1 VWIRITN
8 SYKQY
13 ALLHTVMEN
22 SVVQF
27 ILIILAVGSL
37 LLPAVTLNPVL
48 SAQGPPSS
56 TTNATVLSGDP
67 SIQNGVQLQNKSV
80 EYTEGSLGYLVYP
93 NSTDKN
99 TTSITGQQQ
108 QKLPAVV
115 MIHEWWGLN
124 DNIKEMAD
132 ELAGEGYVVL
142 AADLYNGEVA
152 TDPNRATE
160 LSSSVRENPQQ
171 AITNLQSAVQY
182 LASLPNVNSS
192 RIASLGWCFGGGQ
205 SLQLALNSEQHPLA
219 ATVIYYGNLVNDTN
233 ELSKIKWPVLGI
245 FGDQD
250 NSIPVDSVRAFGRGL
265 NQTGVTNEIYLYPGV
280 GHAFANPSGDNYA
293 PQETTDAWQ
302 KTLTFLDKYL

>member
-1 VWIRITN
+1 MESSVPGFIIT
-8 SYKQY
+8 
-13 ALLHTVMEN
+13 
-22 SVVQF
+22 F
-27 ILIILAVGSL
+27 LAVGFL
-37 LLPAVTLNPVL
+37 LLPAVSMNQVL
-48 SAQGPPSS
+48 SAQDNSPS
-56 TTNATVLSGDP
+56 TTNTTALSGDP
-67 SIQNGVQLQNKSV
+67 SIQNGLKLQNKSV
-80 EYTEGSLGYLVYP
+80 EYAKGSLGYLVYP
-93 NSTDKN
+93 SSTDKN
-99 TTSITGQQQ
+99 ATSITGQQ

-142 AADLYNGEVA
+142 GADLYNGEVA
-152 TDPNRATE
+152 TDPNRARE

-171 AITNLQSAVQY
+171 GITNLQSAVQY
-182 LASLPNVNSS
+182 LASLPNVNGS
-192 RIASLGWCFGGGQ
+192 RIAALGWCFGGGQ

-219 ATVIYYGNLVNDTN
+219 ATVIYYGNLVNDTS

-265 NQTGVTNEIYLYPGV
+265 NETGVTNEIYIYPGV

-293 PQETTDAWQ
+293 PQETADAWQ
-302 KTLTFLDKYL
+302 KTLTFLDKYV

>member
-1 VWIRITN
+1 MESSVLRFIIT
-8 SYKQY
+8 
-13 ALLHTVMEN
+13 
-22 SVVQF
+22 F
-27 ILIILAVGSL
+27 LAVGFL
-37 LLPAVTLNPVL
+37 LLPAVSMNQVL
-48 SAQGPPSS
+48 SAQDTSP
-56 TTNATVLSGDP
+56 TTNTTALSGDP
-67 SIQNGVQLQNKSV
+67 SIQNGLKLQNKSV
-80 EYTEGSLGYLVYP
+80 EYAKGSLGYLVYP
-93 NSTDKN
+93 SSTDIN
-99 TTSITGQQQ
+99 ANSITGQQ

-142 AADLYNGEVA
+142 GADLYNGEVV
-152 TDPNRATE
+152 TDPNRARE

-182 LASLPNVNSS
+182 LASLPNVNGS
-192 RIASLGWCFGGGQ
+192 RIAALGWCFGGGL

-219 ATVIYYGNLVNDTN
+219 ATVIYYGNLVNDTS

-265 NQTGVTNEIYLYPGV
+265 NETGVTNEIYIYPGV

-293 PQETTDAWQ
+293 PQETADAWQ
-302 KTLTFLDKYL
+302 KTLTFLDKYV

>member
-1 VWIRITN
+1 
-8 SYKQY
+8 
-13 ALLHTVMEN
+13 MEN

-37 LLPAVTLNPVL
+37 LLPAITLNPVL

-56 TTNATVLSGDP
+56 TTNATVLSADP

-80 EYTEGSLGYLVYP
+80 EYTKGSLGYLVYP

>member
-1 VWIRITN
+1 
-8 SYKQY
+8 
-13 ALLHTVMEN
+13 MEN

-67 SIQNGVQLQNKSV
+67 SIQNGLQLQNKSV

-108 QKLPAVV
+108 KLPGVI
-115 MIHEWWGLN
+115 MIHEWWGVN

-132 ELAGEGYVVL
+132 ELASKGYVVL

-152 TDPNRATE
+152 TDPNRARE

-182 LASLPNVNSS
+182 LASLPNVNGS

-265 NQTGVTNEIYLYPGV
+265 NETGVTNEIYIYPGV

>member
-1 VWIRITN
+1 MESSVLRFIIT
-8 SYKQY
+8 
-13 ALLHTVMEN
+13 
-22 SVVQF
+22 F
-27 ILIILAVGSL
+27 LAIGFL
-37 LLPAVTLNPVL
+37 LLPAISMNQVL
-48 SAQGPPSS
+48 SAQDTSPS
-56 TTNATVLSGDP
+56 TTNTTALSGDP
-67 SIQNGVQLQNKSV
+67 SIQNGLKLQNKSV
-80 EYTEGSLGYLVYP
+80 EYAKGSLGYLVYP
-93 NSTDKN
+93 SSTDKKA
-99 TTSITGQQQ
+99 TSITGQQ

-142 AADLYNGEVA
+142 GADLYNGEVA
-152 TDPNRATE
+152 TDPNRARE

-182 LASLPNVNSS
+182 LASLPNVNGS
-192 RIASLGWCFGGGQ
+192 RIAALGWCFGGGQ

-219 ATVIYYGNLVNDTN
+219 ATVIYYGNLVNNTS

-265 NQTGVTNEIYLYPGV
+265 NETGVTNEIYIYPGV

-293 PQETTDAWQ
+293 PQETADAWQ
-302 KTLTFLDKYL
+302 KTLTFLDKYV

>member
-1 VWIRITN
+1 
-8 SYKQY
+8 
-13 ALLHTVMEN
+13 MEN
-22 SVVQF
+22 SVAQF

-67 SIQNGVQLQNKSV
+67 SIQNGLQLQNKSV

-108 QKLPAVV
+108 KLPAVI
-115 MIHEWWGLN
+115 MIHEWWGVN

-132 ELAGEGYVVL
+132 ELASKGYVVL

-152 TDPNRATE
+152 TDPNRARE

-182 LASLPNVNSS
+182 LASLPNVNGS

-265 NQTGVTNEIYLYPGV
+265 NETGVTNEIYIYPGV

>member
-1 VWIRITN
+1 
-8 SYKQY
+8 
-13 ALLHTVMEN
+13 MEN
-22 SVVQF
+22 SVPRF
-27 ILIILAVGSL
+27 IIIFLAVGSL
-37 LLPAVTLNPVL
+37 LLPAVSMNQVL
-48 SAQGPPSS
+48 SSQDLSPS
-56 TTNATVLSGDP
+56 TPNATAQSGDP
-67 SIQNGVQLQNKSV
+67 RIQNGLNLQNESV

-93 NSTDKN
+93 SSTGKN
-99 TTSITGQQQ
+99 ATSVTGQ

-142 AADLYNGEVA
+142 GADLYNGEVA
-152 TDPNRATE
+152 TDPNRARE

-182 LASLPNVNSS
+182 LTSLPNVNSS
-192 RIASLGWCFGGGQ
+192 RIAALGWCFGGGQ

-265 NQTGVTNEIYLYPGV
+265 NETGFTNEIYIYPGV

-293 PQETTDAWQ
+293 PQETADAWQ
-302 KTLTFLDKYL
+302 KTLTFLDKYV

>member
-1 VWIRITN
+1 
-8 SYKQY
+8 
-13 ALLHTVMEN
+13 MEN
-22 SVVQF
+22 SVLQF
-27 ILIILAVGSL
+27 IVIFLAVGSL
-37 LLPAVTLNPVL
+37 LLPAVSMNQVL
-48 SAQGPPSS
+48 FAQDPSPS

-67 SIQNGVQLQNKSV
+67 RIQNGLKLQNKSV
-80 EYTEGSLGYLVYP
+80 EYTEGSSGYLVYP

-99 TTSITGQQQ
+99 ATSVTGQQ

-142 AADLYNGEVA
+142 GADLYNGEVA
-152 TDPNRATE
+152 TDPNRARE

-192 RIASLGWCFGGGQ
+192 RIAALGWCFGGGQ

-219 ATVIYYGNLVNDTN
+219 ATVIYYGNLVNDTS

-265 NQTGVTNEIYLYPGV
+265 NETGVTNEIYIYPGV

-293 PQETTDAWQ
+293 PQETADAWQ
-302 KTLTFLDKYL
+302 KTLTFLDKYV